1 VKSLVQA
8 IVLAAVFAAPMSS
21 FAQSHSSITRAEVRA
36 ELMQLENAGYNP
48 GRGSD
53 PHYPNDL
60 QAAEVRVGEQNSKT
74 SGFGGSS
81 ETGTYSE
88 VPHTAKY
95 TAGRD
100 LVLIFFGH

>member
-8 IVLAAVFAAPMSS
+8 IVLAAVFAAPISS
-21 FAQSHSSITRAEVRA
+21 FAQSDSSITRAQVRA
-36 ELMQLENAGYNP
+36 ELMQLEKAGYKP

-60 QAAEVRVGEQNSKT
+60 QAAEVRVGEQNGAT

-81 ETGTYSE
+81 ETGTSAE

-100 LVLIFFGH
+100 LAQIFFDH